1 MRLIPNRLMKPHK
14 SGSVS
19 FNNFFPHD
27 KWNSAGCKQCKG
39 WHRGG
44 LRLRCTGRR
53 GGQLGL
59 HHKFP
64 FYAATASLLNFP
76 VYFSENLDSF
86 DELMND
92 LGWLEEK
99 SLRIYISE
107 YANFLLEEPVKKR
120 RQVLDILA
128 KAALGGLLELYLIKS
143 AESLDDLNQQK
154 LEFTEVSEEA

>member
-1 MRLIPNRLMKPHK
+1 MSGNTVLEFWYRLGLPVTSEAAPSVADSALHILIP
-14 SGSVS
+14 GSAVEDLDS
-19 FNNFFPHD
+19 
-27 KWNSAGCKQCKG
+27 
-39 WHRGG
+39 
-44 LRLRCTGRR
+44 
-53 GGQLGL
+53 
-59 HHKFP
+59 